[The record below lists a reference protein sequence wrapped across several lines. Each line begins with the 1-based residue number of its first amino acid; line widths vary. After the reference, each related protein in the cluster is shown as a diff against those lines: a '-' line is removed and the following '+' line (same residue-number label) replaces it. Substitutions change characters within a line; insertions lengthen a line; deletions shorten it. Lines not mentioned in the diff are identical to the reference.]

1 MNVVEQQLCKRLA
14 DLLQERLPGVS
25 IDGNWCPSAT
35 TPKGAD
41 IWRGAK
47 LDVTVGTRSYGEFTS
62 LTAEMEVRLEGEFPV
77 AADPTLDRSVAAYAA
92 VVALIEEWH
101 GSIAAVKRDLTIGSE
116 GVEECGSEG
125 VNSPTPSLTHSPTP
139 SLTHSPTLFDPV
151 GLRLS
156 GGTFELD
163 RDTKVRYYSQT
174 FAVRGRIFNT
184 GTRSPGDT
192 KPESTGAS
200 LQPPNAS
207 EPSRL

>member
-14 DLLQERLPGVS
+14 DILQERLPGIS
-25 IDGNWCPSAT
+25 IDGNWLPSAT

-62 LTAEMEVRLEGEFPV
+62 RTAEMEVHLEGEFPV

-101 GSIAAVKRDLTIGSE
+101 GSIAAAKRDL
-116 GVEECGSEG
+116 
-125 VNSPTPSLTHSPTP
+125 SLDS
-139 SLTHSPTLFDPV
+139 FDPV
-151 GLRLS
+151 GLRLA

-163 RDTKVRYYSQT
+163 RETKVRYYSQT
-174 FAVRGRIFNT
+174 FAVRGRMK
-184 GTRSPGDT
+184 GGV
-192 KPESTGAS
+192 
-200 LQPPNAS
+200 
-207 EPSRL
+207 

>member
-14 DLLQERLPGVS
+14 DLLQERLPGIS
-25 IDGNWCPSAT
+25 IDGNWLPSAT

-62 LTAEMEVRLEGEFPV
+62 RTAEMEVQLEGEFPV
-77 AADPTLDRSVAAYAA
+77 AADPTLDRSVAAYAE

-101 GSIAAVKRDLTIGSE
+101 GDIAAVKRDLT
-116 GVEECGSEG
+116 
-125 VNSPTPSLTHSPTP
+125 LHSSDSTL
-139 SLTHSPTLFDPV
+139 STLHSTLSTLFDPV
-151 GLRLS
+151 GLRLA

-174 FAVRGRIFNT
+174 FAVRGRIVPGGPRPVAAAVPFN
-184 GTRSPGDT
+184 
-192 KPESTGAS
+192 
-200 LQPPNAS
+200 QP
-207 EPSRL
+207 